1 MPTHPT
7 LGQLEKANAEGDGG
21 YAQGSNMRKGER
33 RKWSEKL
40 MTTKSIDKGA
50 VSPSLRTS
58 NFCFVSL
65 VYFSLLFSTSI
76 FFQFFP

>member
-50 VSPSLRTS
+50 VSPSLRGVDKTEHQT
-58 NFCFVSL
+58 FVSFL
-65 VYFSLLFSTSI
+65 
-76 FFQFFP
+76 